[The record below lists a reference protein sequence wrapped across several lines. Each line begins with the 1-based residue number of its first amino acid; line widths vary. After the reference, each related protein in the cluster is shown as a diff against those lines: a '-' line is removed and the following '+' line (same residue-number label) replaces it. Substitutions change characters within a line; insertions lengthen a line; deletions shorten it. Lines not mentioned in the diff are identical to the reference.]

1 MTLNLQAYDPKQD
14 AAPSHGGQPLTSSL
28 RSSIRQLRD
37 LLKEQKDITL
47 DGESLDLGSTVAV
60 ARYVSPTLL
69 WATLTLQ
76 VWLQCI
82 YLEQWLR
89 RSAHEHERRSVGSEV
104 TEQ

>member
-1 MTLNLQAYDPKQD
+1 MTLNLQAYDPKQA

-47 DGESLDLGSTVAV
+47 DGESLDLSSTVAV

-69 WATLTLQ
+69 WAALTLQ
-76 VWLQCI
+76 VWLQNI
-82 YLEQWLR
+82 FLEQWLH
-89 RSAHEHERRSVGSEV
+89 RSAHEHKCRSVGSEAQ
-104 TEQ
+104 EQ